1 VDLDLSGEALG
12 GESPELADGPQLRAV
27 HVVPGIV
34 LEQILDRA
42 DAQLGER
49 FSPLSGCSQRLLPR
63 MRGE

>member
-1 VDLDLSGEALG
+1 M
-12 GESPELADGPQLRAV
+12 
-27 HVVPGIV
+27 